1 MNNNVKNLE
10 QLMIELESLHNS
22 VYLLKADI
30 SNAITSAQ
38 EEQSK
43 PVNKYELSDFMK
55 ATIVELLDRFID
67 GNVFD
72 SLDTSYQ
79 KNVYGGGLDIDVTFD
94 LQDIVA
100 DQLDSSR
107 SMANNFLDALMNELD
122 NLKEE
127 EEEDEATESGEQQHQ
142 DC

>member
-1 MNNNVKNLE
+1 MNNLE
-10 QLMIELESLHNS
+10 QLSERLEKLQFDLVTLKIDLSDAINS
-22 VYLLKADI
+22 AK
-30 SNAITSAQ
+30 

-127 EEEDEATESGEQQHQ
+127 EEDEATESGEQQHQ